1 MNSLVLI
8 KTNKNPCYLLKPL
21 KICCIFVNLFICSR
35 CIFNTPFLADF
46 IIYLDIFIKYLDIFR
61 AVVQVFGL
69 FSVIY
74 CLGFLIY
81 ILTLLYVGVGAGLS
95 YISLQLDSFFSNLNL
110 VSELDWSFDGVIS
123 SSGFDPVRD
132 AALSNIAAE
141 SSGSTGGGSLG
152 GGSSLPPLDKSVVS
166 PPQEDLLTIK
176 CRNQLNYHGRDRQ
189 AICSQTLPPECRL
202 DTEDLR
208 RELCSRYYNSG
219 SPGGYQIRYLE
230 RGDYVGEP
238 RIYRTGTNPAKMDAR
253 IFNAIAR

>member
-1 MNSLVLI
+1 M
-8 KTNKNPCYLLKPL
+8 
-21 KICCIFVNLFICSR
+21 FICSIF
-35 CIFNTPFLADF
+35 IFNTPFLADF
-46 IIYLDIFIKYLDIFR
+46 IIYMDILIKYLDILR

-95 YISLQLDSFFSNLNL
+95 YVSLQLDSFFSNLNL
-110 VSELDWSFDGVIS
+110 VSQLDWSFDGVVS

-132 AALSNIAAE
+132 AAQSNIAAE
-141 SSGSTGGGSLG
+141 SSGSTGGSTGGYPGGGSLG

-166 PPQEDLLTIK
+166 PPQEDLLTTK
-176 CRNQLNYHGRDRQ
+176 CRNQLNYHGRARQ

-208 RELCSRYYNSG
+208 RELCSRYYING
-219 SPGGYQIRYLE
+219 SPGGYQIRNLE

-238 RIYRTGTNPAKMDAR
+238 RIYRTGTNPATMDAR